1 MRIFPIGRE
10 VLEGKSYRAGRENC
24 QSKVH
29 GNVVK
34 VLYYATISQRQ
45 LANRPVAGV
54 GEGGGLLP
62 YMGYRGVC
70 HCEVY
75 GFKAVYSGIGYIN
88 QRI

>member
-10 VLEGKSYRAGRENC
+10 TLEGKSYRAGRENC

-29 GNVVK
+29 CNVVK

-54 GEGGGLLP
+54 GEGGGV
-62 YMGYRGVC
+62 YCHIWVIEVC
-70 HCEVY
+70 ATVKCMV
-75 GFKAVYSGIGYIN
+75 FKQFTLG
-88 QRI
+88 